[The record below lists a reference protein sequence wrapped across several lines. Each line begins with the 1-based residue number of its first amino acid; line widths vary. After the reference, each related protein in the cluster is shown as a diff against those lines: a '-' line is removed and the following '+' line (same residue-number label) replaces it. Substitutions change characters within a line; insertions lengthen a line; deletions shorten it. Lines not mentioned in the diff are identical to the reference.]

1 MSAVPDYEVMHHLID
16 RLSPAQVRRL
26 RALTDADPELHGLLD
41 SAESESGA
49 AMERLLALA
58 GIWEAGPAD
67 AATNHDELIRQRLRP
82 EE

>member
-41 SAESESGA
+41 SAEPESG
-49 AMERLLALA
+49 ETSKRLLALA
-58 GIWEAGPAD
+58 GLWEAGPAD
-67 AATNHDELIRQRLRP
+67 AAINHDELIRQRLRSG
-82 EE
+82 E